1 MKRTN
6 LLRNCTLV
14 CGALMIALAWVNYW
28 ATVTLAILGGILATA
43 WLISDHVDYANE
55 QERIK
60 QYHER
65 LKTKL

>member
-1 MKRTN
+1 MRRTN
-6 LLRNCTLV
+6 LLRRCTWISV
-14 CGALMIALAWVNYW
+14 AAALSLAWVNYW
-28 ATVTLAILGGILATA
+28 ATVAFAALCAIFATA